1 SQSGVQQRLICIHI
15 ETMKT
20 SHCIFLLALFCAASL
35 LSSAANAQTAPFK
48 PKDIQLY
55 GIIAHM
61 DSVMFNA
68 FNNQNLDVLKTLFTP
83 DVEFYNDG
91 KGVTGYDATM
101 AGFKGIFDNKQTA
114 DLKRELVKES
124 LEVYPMPGFGA
135 IEMGTHRFTHTENG
149 RQITGLMKFVHV
161 WQYKDNQW
169 KVTRVVSVGH

>member
-1 SQSGVQQRLICIHI
+1 MKIPRLFFRICFFVMFIAVAGGF
-15 ETMKT
+15 TAK
-20 SHCIFLLALFCAASL
+20 
-35 LSSAANAQTAPFK
+35 AQTAAFK
-48 PKDIQLY
+48 PKDPALFKT
-55 GIIAHM
+55 IAHM

-68 FNNQNLDVLKTLFTP
+68 FNNRNMDVLKTLFSA

-101 AGFKGIFDNKQTA
+101 AGFKGIFENKQAA
-114 DLKRELVKES
+114 DLRRDLLPES

-149 RQITGLMKFVHV
+149 QPVIGVMKFVHI
-161 WQYKDNQW
+161 WQYKNGQW

>member
-1 SQSGVQQRLICIHI
+1 MKKTYKTLLFTTLAAVFTIGLNTSMVKAQQS
-15 ETMKT
+15 
-20 SHCIFLLALFCAASL
+20 S
-35 LSSAANAQTAPFK
+35 FK
-48 PKDIQLY
+48 PKDAQLY
-55 GIIAHM
+55 QTIAHM

-68 FNNQNLDVLKTLFTP
+68 FNSRNLEVMKTLFAP

-101 AGFKGIFDNKQTA
+101 AGFKGIFENKQAA
-114 DLKRELVKES
+114 DLRRDLIKES

-149 RQITGLMKFVHV
+149 KPIIGVMKFVHV
-161 WQYKDNQW
+161 WQLKDGQW

>member
-1 SQSGVQQRLICIHI
+1 
-15 ETMKT
+15 MKT
-20 SHCIFLLALFCAASL
+20 NYRTYLLALLILFSSAGL
-35 LSSAANAQTAPFK
+35 LSSAVNAQTASFK
-48 PKDIQLY
+48 PKDVQLY
-55 GIIAHM
+55 QVIAHM

-68 FNNQNLDVLKTLFTP
+68 FNSQNLDVLKTLFTP

-91 KGVTGYDATM
+91 KGVTGYEATM

>member
-1 SQSGVQQRLICIHI
+1 
-15 ETMKT
+15 MKKST
-20 SHCIFLLALFCAASL
+20 YILFIAGAVAMLFSL
-35 LSSAANAQTAPFK
+35 AANAQNTTFK
-48 PKDIQLY
+48 PKDQQLY
-55 GIIAHM
+55 NTIAHM

-68 FNNQNLDVLKTLFTP
+68 FNSRNLEVMKTLFAP

-101 AGFKGIFDNKQTA
+101 AGFKGIFENKQAA
-114 DLKRELVKES
+114 DLRRELLTET

-149 RQITGLMKFVHV
+149 KPVIGVMKFVHV
-161 WQYKDNQW
+161 WQYKDGLW

>member
-1 SQSGVQQRLICIHI
+1 MKILRLFFRICFFVMFIVVVGSV
-15 ETMKT
+15 TTK
-20 SHCIFLLALFCAASL
+20 
-35 LSSAANAQTAPFK
+35 AQTVAFK
-48 PKDIQLY
+48 PKDPALFKT
-55 GIIAHM
+55 IAHM

-68 FNNQNLDVLKTLFTP
+68 FNNRNMDVLKTLFSA

-101 AGFKGIFDNKQTA
+101 AGFKGIFENKQAA
-114 DLKRELVKES
+114 DLRRDLLPQS

-149 RQITGLMKFVHV
+149 QPVIGVMKFVHI
-161 WQYKDNQW
+161 WQYKDGQW